1 MNFLFKLSCYYANL
15 FLVSAARYADVSLE
29 YGTHGRVY
37 IRHYQY
43 GYNTYEVCS
52 NGFSNTDGEAI
63 CRSRGMSYGSYTT
76 YVICNH
82 SMFELDLK
90 CLIPMYCTLM
100 GTFFSVL
107 HQATISPQRPPI
119 AIHTTFIS
127 VASGLKATVHG
138 QYTFIVLVGISLF
151 FHSFVLTNIYI
162 YLLFIIIY
170 YYLYI
175 IYMQSS

>member
-1 MNFLFKLSCYYANL
+1 MYEL

-63 CRSRGMSYGSYTT
+63 CRSRGLSYSSYTT

-82 SMFELDLK
+82 SMFELNLK
-90 CLIPMYCTLM
+90 CLIPMYCTLKD
-100 GTFFSVL
+100 TFFQYFTKQQFHHSGHKL
-107 HQATISPQRPPI
+107 Q
-119 AIHTTFIS
+119 FIQ
-127 VASGLKATVHG
+127 H
-138 QYTFIVLVGISLF
+138 LF
-151 FHSFVLTNIYI
+151 L
-162 YLLFIIIY
+162 
-170 YYLYI
+170 
-175 IYMQSS
+175 

>member
-1 MNFLFKLSCYYANL
+1 
-15 FLVSAARYADVSLE
+15 
-29 YGTHGRVY
+29 
-37 IRHYQY
+37 
-43 GYNTYEVCS
+43 
-52 NGFSNTDGEAI
+52 
-63 CRSRGMSYGSYTT
+63 
-76 YVICNH
+76 
-82 SMFELDLK
+82 MFELDLK
-90 CLIPMYCTLM
+90 CLIPVYCTLM

>member
-90 CLIPMYCTLM
+90 CLIPVYCTLM

-162 YLLFIIIY
+162 
-170 YYLYI
+170 
-175 IYMQSS
+175 